1 MQQSVSVGHRAGRFL
16 LLVTLVA
23 TAMVV
28 VVVTQRL
35 SEDALALLAGLGCGV
50 AVLLPALALMLWL
63 WRRQEQRLE
72 EVTAARPANVAPPV
86 IVVAPSL
93 PPGYNISQPALPG
106 NTAVWESQPAER
118 RFTIVG
124 GED

>member
-1 MQQSVSVGHRAGRFL
+1 MQQSDSVGQRVGRFL
-16 LLVTLVA
+16 LLVALVS
-23 TAMVV
+23 TAMGV

-35 SEDALALLAGLGCGV
+35 SDDALALLAGLGCGV
-50 AVLLPALALMLWL
+50 AVLMPALALILWL
-63 WRRQEQRLE
+63 WRRQEQRLDE
-72 EVTAARPANVAPPV
+72 ATTARAANPAPPV

-106 NTAVWESQPAER
+106 SSAVWESQPAER